1 MCEDLESDW
10 KTDRYSVE
18 ITNACS
24 TQPVA
29 FIFRLKKG
37 TARGD
42 MKHIGQLKDPLSKAG
57 MTKEWLANA
66 IGMRII
72 ENSHIPQ
79 KWFEKQAE
87 K

>member
-1 MCEDLESDW
+1 MCGDWESDW
-10 KTDRYSVE
+10 KTDRYSVV
-18 ITNACS
+18 ITNPS
-24 TQPVA
+24 TTQPKVL
-29 FIFRLKKG
+29 ISRLKKG

-42 MKHIGQLKDPLSKAG
+42 MKHIGQVKDPLSKAG

-72 ENSHIPQ
+72 EDSPIMQ
-79 KWFEKQAE
+79 KWFEKQVE